1 MELALNLEWVAL
13 AIAMC
18 WMWVYPARREGR
30 RRWAQFI
37 SLALV
42 LVTMFVVIT
51 MYDDMA
57 MARNPAETRCFQKD
71 DKLGMHLHATFHPN
85 VAFAPAFAEE
95 IPLNTFRYAGPGI
108 LPVPAM
114 RVHAFSSIQNR
125 PPPAA

>member
-18 WMWVYPARREGR
+18 CMWIYHARREGR

-37 SLALV
+37 SLSLV

-57 MARNPAETRCFQKD
+57 MARNPAETRCLLKD
-71 DKLGMHLHATFHPN
+71 DKLGAHVHATLHPA
-85 VAFAPAFAEE
+85 VASAPAFAVE
-95 IPLNTFRYAGPGI
+95 IPLNVFHFAGPGS
-108 LPVPAM
+108 LPVPTM
-114 RVHAFSSIQNR
+114 RVPALSSIQNR